1 MLSDI
6 ISNHLLMNAL
16 LAWATAQLL
25 KFFIYLAVNRTIDW
39 KRLTGDG
46 GMPSGHSATV
56 TALAVTS
63 GLEYGY
69 DSPVFA
75 VCVILA
81 VIVMHDAMGV
91 RREAGRHAKAI
102 NELLEMLDSEEA
114 PEVKLKEFLG
124 HTPMQGLYRCT
135 GPGVKW
141 LTTGEKDDKIRRYE
155 FKGGCLPPILE

>member
-1 MLSDI
+1 MFSDI
-6 ISNHLLMNAL
+6 FRNHLLMNAL
-16 LAWATAQLL
+16 LAWATAQIL

-69 DSPVFA
+69 DSPAFA
-75 VCVILA
+75 VCVVLA
-81 VIVMHDAMGV
+81 IIVMHDAMGV

-102 NELLEMLDSEEA
+102 NELLETLSSQQEPD
-114 PEVKLKEFLG
+114 VKLKEFLG
-124 HTPMQGLYRCT
+124 HTPMQVCCGAVL
-135 GPGVKW
+135 
-141 LTTGEKDDKIRRYE
+141 
-155 FKGGCLPPILE
+155 GCAVAWILG

>member
-6 ISNHLLMNAL
+6 FSNHLLMNAL

-63 GLEYGY
+63 GLEYSCA
-69 DSPVFA
+69 SPAFA
-75 VCVILA
+75 VCVVLA
-81 VIVMHDAMGV
+81 IIVMHDAMGV

-102 NELLEMLDSEEA
+102 NELLETLSSQQEPD
-114 PEVKLKEFLG
+114 VKLKEFLG
-124 HTPMQGLYRCT
+124 HTPMQVCCGAVL
-135 GPGVKW
+135 GFAVAW
-141 LTTGEKDDKIRRYE
+141 
-155 FKGGCLPPILE
+155 ILG

>member
-6 ISNHLLMNAL
+6 FSNHLLMNAL

-102 NELLEMLDSEEA
+102 NAGVLWCGA
-114 PEVKLKEFLG
+114 
-124 HTPMQGLYRCT
+124 GLYRCT

>member
-56 TALAVTS
+56 TALAVAT
-63 GLEYGY
+63 LLQYGAA
-69 DSPVFA
+69 SFQFA
-75 VCVILA
+75 ISAVLA
-81 VIVMHDAMGV
+81 IIVMHDAMGV
-91 RREAGRHAKAI
+91 RWQAGQHARTI
-102 NELLEMLDSEEA
+102 NELLLKLSDTP
-114 PEVKLKEFLG
+114 PEQLLEEFLG
-124 HTPMQGLYRCT
+124 HTPLQVACGALLGAAVAILYS
-135 GPGVKW
+135 
-141 LTTGEKDDKIRRYE
+141 L
-155 FKGGCLPPILE
+155 CLLYTSPSPRD

>member
-1 MLSDI
+1 MFSDI
-6 ISNHLLMNAL
+6 FRNHLLMNAL
-16 LAWATAQLL
+16 LAWATAQIL

-75 VCVILA
+75 VCVI
-81 VIVMHDAMGV
+81 VMHDAMGV

-102 NELLEMLDSEEA
+102 NELLETLSSQQEPD
-114 PEVKLKEFLG
+114 VKLKEFLG
-124 HTPMQGLYRCT
+124 HTPMQVCCGAVL
-135 GPGVKW
+135 GFAVAW
-141 LTTGEKDDKIRRYE
+141 
-155 FKGGCLPPILE
+155 ILG

>member
-63 GLEYGY
+63 GLEYSCA
-69 DSPVFA
+69 SPAFA
-75 VCVILA
+75 VCVVLA
-81 VIVMHDAMGV
+81 IIVMHDAMGV

-102 NELLEMLDSEEA
+102 NELLETLSSQQEPD
-114 PEVKLKEFLG
+114 VKLKEFLG
-124 HTPMQGLYRCT
+124 HTPMQVCCGAVLGFAVAC
-135 GPGVKW
+135 
-141 LTTGEKDDKIRRYE
+141 
-155 FKGGCLPPILE
+155 ILG

>member
-6 ISNHLLMNAL
+6 FSNHLLMNAL

-56 TALAVTS
+56 TAL
-63 GLEYGY
+63 
-69 DSPVFA
+69 A

-124 HTPMQGLYRCT
+124 HTPMQVCCGAVL
-135 GPGVKW
+135 GFIVALALG
-141 LTTGEKDDKIRRYE
+141 
-155 FKGGCLPPILE
+155 

>member
-46 GMPSGHSATV
+46 GMPSGHSAT
-56 TALAVTS
+56 

-124 HTPMQGLYRCT
+124 HTPMQVCCGAVL
-135 GPGVKW
+135 GFIVALALG
-141 LTTGEKDDKIRRYE
+141 
-155 FKGGCLPPILE
+155 

>member
-16 LAWATAQLL
+16 LAWATAQIL

-63 GLEYGY
+63 GLEYSCA
-69 DSPVFA
+69 SPAFA
-75 VCVILA
+75 VCVVLA
-81 VIVMHDAMGV
+81 IIVMHDAMGV

-102 NELLEMLDSEEA
+102 NELLETLSSQQEPD
-114 PEVKLKEFLG
+114 VKLKEFLG
-124 HTPMQGLYRCT
+124 HTPMQVCCGAVL
-135 GPGVKW
+135 GFAVAW
-141 LTTGEKDDKIRRYE
+141 
-155 FKGGCLPPILE
+155 ILG

>member
-6 ISNHLLMNAL
+6 FSNHLLMNAL

-91 RREAGRHAKAI
+91 RRRDVMPRPSMSCWK
-102 NELLEMLDSEEA
+102 
-114 PEVKLKEFLG
+114 
-124 HTPMQGLYRCT
+124 C
-135 GPGVKW
+135 
-141 LTTGEKDDKIRRYE
+141 LTARRRRR
-155 FKGGCLPPILE
+155 